1 MLLCVSIPPQ
11 YLLRLVSLDGCGC
24 EPNYVTPKLIFR
36 EPFVR
41 MAINR
46 NRINFMV
53 MQIVAYDIRYTNMRG
68 VHHRLDISVWY
79 GCQDTSRLE
88 HCSPKPVVVHIIC
101 HINVDFILSIK
112 REKEGTTLQ
121 KNKRCWSLHTSCQ
134 CTAYCL
140 FRPSPE
146 CLLAILSITLC
157 MYEHANSLF
166 HHIRVYCA

>member
-53 MQIVAYDIRYTNMRG
+53 MQIVAYDIRYTNMRAPQARYFDMIRMPG
-68 VHHRLDISVWY
+68 HLKI
-79 GCQDTSRLE
+79 
-88 HCSPKPVVVHIIC
+88 
-101 HINVDFILSIK
+101 
-112 REKEGTTLQ
+112 GT
-121 KNKRCWSLHTSCQ
+121 
-134 CTAYCL
+134 L
-140 FRPSPE
+140 FPQACCRAHYLPYK
-146 CLLAILSITLC
+146 C
-157 MYEHANSLF
+157 
-166 HHIRVYCA
+166 